1 MSGKEK
7 TNGSLAMAPRVITIP
22 AASQENTRKLRVA
35 AYARVSSNSEDQKHS
50 FAAQNAYY
58 SKLITGNPDWELAD
72 IYADQGITG
81 TSIDKRDDFLRMME
95 DCRKGR
101 IDRILVKSS
110 SRFARNTK
118 ESLEAVRELAALGV
132 SVYFEEQNIDT
143 AQVSGE
149 VLTRIDKGRFSTN
162 KAPFGYML
170 ADGRLEINTEEAE
183 VVKEIFDMSLQGES
197 ISDIAKRVSKMDIPT
212 RDKTSYWQGSSI
224 LYILHNEKY
233 AGDCLL
239 QKTYTAQ
246 ELPRFRKRNLG
257 KYRQVFVK
265 QSHPAII
272 EREKFER
279 VQELLSKKIKCA
291 ECGSTFRLK
300 KVRGKNYWTC
310 MAHEKD
316 VHKCSML
323 PLPEEQVLQAFLR
336 LYYKLKYYGIGVLTQ
351 LISDFHAAKTGS
363 LLWSEN
369 IVEINKQISDI
380 ASQERL
386 LTQLKQQG
394 SVDPDIFISRGNLLA
409 ERRRELKLQKERIL
423 RSEEDHTIQ
432 QTQDLLD
439 VLESGPDWLDDF
451 DEQLFSDLV
460 EKIVVVD
467 NEKLR
472 FRLLNGL
479 EVTEKIER
487 TQR

>member
-1 MSGKEK
+1 MILELHIAHDLVVIDGIGRAAKDTHKRKPLHEFQEQHVYRKSTSCLLNLGLQLILASLRHLLDHAIHPCILHSKIRAFGKSCFHHAK
-7 TNGSLAMAPRVITIP
+7 DKKPLLWSIIGKAI
-22 AASQENTRKLRVA
+22 
-35 AYARVSSNSEDQKHS
+35 
-50 FAAQNAYY
+50 AQ
-58 SKLITGNPDWELAD
+58 G
-72 IYADQGITG
+72 G
-81 TSIDKRDDFLRMME
+81 F
-95 DCRKGR
+95 
-101 IDRILVKSS
+101 
-110 SRFARNTK
+110 
-118 ESLEAVRELAALGV
+118 
-132 SVYFEEQNIDT
+132 
-143 AQVSGE
+143 
-149 VLTRIDKGRFSTN
+149 
-162 KAPFGYML
+162 
-170 ADGRLEINTEEAE
+170 INTF
-183 VVKEIFDMSLQGES
+183 KQHTD
-197 ISDIAKRVSKMDIPT
+197 KHHDIPT
-212 RDKTSYWQGSSI
+212 RDKTSYWQESSI

-279 VQELLSKKIKCA
+279 VQELLKRKRIAFAGDSVSTPFSKKIKCA